1 VSRYLRELGFA
12 IGGRREA
19 PIFPGCILRR
29 PRPLSP
35 MDPPK
40 SLSDTDSTQP
50 APHERVQKLRLG
62 VRIVWWSA
70 VVLAVVFA
78 SLALW
83 LWLAKSDL
91 FAVFYAV
98 LAVCCALAG
107 YGTLLA
113 VRRRAA
119 S

>member
-1 VSRYLRELGFA
+1 MDEHR
-12 IGGRREA
+12 
-19 PIFPGCILRR
+19 
-29 PRPLSP
+29 SP
-35 MDPPK
+35 PDTGSPK
-40 SLSDTDSTQP
+40 P
-50 APHERVQKLRLG
+50 APQERVQKLRLA
-62 VRIVWWSA
+62 VRLVWWSA
-70 VVLAVVFA
+70 VVLAMVFS

-91 FAVFYAV
+91 FALFYAV
-98 LAVCCALAG
+98 LAACCAAAG